1 MTVPTARAA
10 ARTDVDFDPGALRA
24 YLRTAL
30 PDADGEL
37 QVERI
42 GGGQSN
48 PTYFV
53 TLGTTR
59 LVLRKKPVGEL
70 APGAHDVGREYR
82 ILRALAGTAVPVP
95 EPVRYEE
102 DPAVLGTAFYLMS
115 RLDGRVFLDA
125 ELRDVPVADRRPH
138 YDELARVLAAL
149 HDVDWRAT
157 ELAGLARPGSFLAR
171 QVERW
176 GRAWG
181 PAGEAPA
188 EVGRVVGWLRE
199 HLPDDEQLGIV
210 HGDYKFTN
218 VVFDPVRPVIA
229 GVLDW
234 ELCAI
239 GDPLLDLAHVWSFTW
254 DTTPDEYGGV
264 LGVDLATAG
273 LPTAEEFF
281 AAYYAASGS
290 PRRLTPFHLALGA
303 FRNAGIFHGIAQRA
317 ASGSAN
323 AADAAEV
330 GRLDR
335 VYLSR
340 ALAVVAAHGG

>member
-1 MTVPTARAA
+1 MTEPIARAG
-10 ARTDVDFDPGALRA
+10 ARTDVDVDPGALRA

-37 QVERI
+37 GLERI

-53 TLGTTR
+53 TLGDTR
-59 LVLRKKPVGEL
+59 LVLRKKPVGDL
-70 APGAHDVGREYR
+70 APGAHDVGREHR

-95 EPVRYEE
+95 APVLYED
-102 DPAVLGTAFYLMS
+102 DPTVLGTPFYLMA

-125 ELRDVPVADRRPH
+125 GLGEVPVGERRAC
-138 YDELARVLAAL
+138 YEELARVLAAL
-149 HDVDWRAT
+149 HAVDWRAT

-176 GRAWG
+176 ARAWG
-181 PAGEAPA
+181 PAGDAPA
-188 EVGRVVGWLRE
+188 EVGRVVGWLRD
-199 HLPDDEQLGIV
+199 HLPEDEQLGIV
-210 HGDYKFTN
+210 HGDYKLTN
-218 VVFDPVRPVIA
+218 VIFEPARPVIA

-254 DTTPDEYGGV
+254 DTAPEEYGGV
-264 LGVDLATAG
+264 LGLDLAAEG
-273 LPTAEEFF
+273 LPTAEEFV
-281 AAYYAASGS
+281 AAYSAASGGS
-290 PRRLTPFHLALGA
+290 RRLTPFHLCLAA

-317 ASGSAN
+317 AAGSAN
-323 AADAAEV
+323 AADAADV

-335 VYLSR
+335 VYLAR
-340 ALAVVAAHGG
+340 ALAVAAAHRG